1 MDAPLQQDLVELE
14 IAAFQGP
21 HIKRARIV
29 LVAIGLLYVIFGFM
43 SYGDVSRAQD
53 MLDRWSAG
61 GGNDPRLAEV
71 QHQVSIL
78 YTAVLVVIGCGVAN
92 ILLAVIAGKKT
103 MLAFYAAVAIFAT
116 NSAVQIYA
124 SGGMLLTNLL
134 WWLTLICLGMGFQ
147 AAFKAERLRERR
159 QPSL

>member
-61 GGNDPRLAEV
+61 GGNV
-71 QHQVSIL
+71 TV
-78 YTAVLVVIGCGVAN
+78 
-92 ILLAVIAGKKT
+92 
-103 MLAFYAAVAIFAT
+103 
-116 NSAVQIYA
+116 
-124 SGGMLLTNLL
+124 
-134 WWLTLICLGMGFQ
+134 
-147 AAFKAERLRERR
+147 
-159 QPSL
+159 